1 VSVWDRSD
9 PLPVASLRRNP
20 GWEGMAPV
28 AWSDPSVVATVVVV
42 AWNGADL
49 LEACLDAVAAQ
60 HLDDVFITRVI
71 DNASTDASAAVAA
84 GHPVGARVVTLD
96 RNIGFAGAAEMAV
109 REATTPFVV
118 VLNQDACPAPGWL
131 AALLAPLTAP
141 DAHRIGAVTSKVVFQ
156 RDGRINNTGVIVG
169 RDGYG
174 RDRGFDEPDDG
185 RFGDAEDV
193 FAFSGTAA
201 AVRVLAARDAG
212 SFDPSFFL
220 YYEDTDLSWRLQLA
234 GWRVRYAP
242 EAVVTHVHAAS
253 SDISSK
259 AFAFYNERNRLLMLA
274 KCAPLLLAVK
284 EVLRFAAITVL
295 LPLRRLRRVEIPSGH
310 QFRTPLRLRVL
321 ASYARLLPSMLA
333 KRRAVS
339 RSARRSRAEV
349 ARELG

>member
-1 VSVWDRSD
+1 
-9 PLPVASLRRNP
+9 
-20 GWEGMAPV
+20 M
-28 AWSDPSVVATVVVV
+28 ATVVVV
-42 AWNGADL
+42 AWNGAHL
-49 LEACLDAVAAQ
+49 LDACLDAVAEQ

-84 GHPVGARVVTLD
+84 GHPIGARVVTLE
-96 RNIGFAGAAEMAV
+96 RNVGFAGAAELAV

-118 VLNQDACPAPGWL
+118 VLNQDACPSPGWL

-141 DAHRIGAVTSKVVFQ
+141 ESHRVGAVTSKVLFE
-156 RDGRINNTGVIVG
+156 RDGRINNTGVIVR

-174 RDRGFDEPDDG
+174 RDRGFGEPDDG
-185 RFGDAEDV
+185 RFVEAEDV

-201 AVRVLAARDAG
+201 AIRVLAARDAG

-242 EAVVTHVHAAS
+242 DAIVHHVHAAS

-284 EVLRFAAITVL
+284 EVVRFATITVL
-295 LPLRRLRRVEIPSGH
+295 LPVRRLRRVEIPSGH

-321 ASYARLLPSMLA
+321 GSYARLLPSMLV

-349 ARELG
+349 ARELT